1 MVSYHSGGSAA
12 AFEPFNRNLTDW
24 DNALSQCLGAGC
36 GMTWRGT
43 RLYTTKGDASY
54 NLIKSKVEWFKR
66 HRAILTSDIIH
77 VKQPTGQGI
86 DAFLHVNP
94 RLESEKALAMVFNPT
109 DRNITETLVLPL
121 YLSGLVDSVLVSIDG
136 ATPAVQRQLAR
147 DYSLGVKVIVPAQS
161 TSWILITGSHTS
173 MADVGPVSSIQGTH
187 PAPIIATSKS
197 PLKSDDDM
205 HALLSAFQV
214 APV

>member
-1 MVSYHSGGSAA
+1 M
-12 AFEPFNRNLTDW
+12 PPITDW

-147 DYSLGVKVIVPAQS
+147 DYSLGVEVIVPAQS

-173 MADVGPVSSIQGTH
+173 MADVGPVSSIQ
-187 PAPIIATSKS
+187 
-197 PLKSDDDM
+197 
-205 HALLSAFQV
+205 
-214 APV
+214 

>member
-136 ATPAVQRQLAR
+136 ATPPGGSATAGSRLLVGCQGDCTSAVHELDSDHRLSSR
-147 DYSLGVKVIVPAQS
+147 
-161 TSWILITGSHTS
+161 TS
-173 MADVGPVSSIQGTH
+173 MADVGPVSSIQ
-187 PAPIIATSKS
+187 
-197 PLKSDDDM
+197 
-205 HALLSAFQV
+205 
-214 APV
+214 

>member
-1 MVSYHSGGSAA
+1 
-12 AFEPFNRNLTDW
+12 
-24 DNALSQCLGAGC
+24 
-36 GMTWRGT
+36 MTWRGT

-136 ATPAVQRQLAR
+136 ATPPGGSATAGSRLLVGCQGDCTSAVHELDSDHRL
-147 DYSLGVKVIVPAQS
+147 
-161 TSWILITGSHTS
+161 
-173 MADVGPVSSIQGTH
+173 SSRY
-187 PAPIIATSKS
+187 
-197 PLKSDDDM
+197 
-205 HALLSAFQV
+205 
-214 APV
+214 